1 MLISWLVEERAD
13 WDAHRAGEAH
23 DARGA
28 RVDVGMLDA
37 GHGLIVQPRPVADRL
52 QRQPELLA
60 QSLDALHTRNL
71 T

>member
-28 RVDVGMLDA
+28 RVDVAMLHA
-37 GHGLIVQPRPVADRL
+37 GDRFIVESRPVADGL
-52 QRQPELLA
+52 QRQPELLP
-60 QSLDALHTRNL
+60 
-71 T
+71 